1 MAKARSADILP
12 FSLPPLGV
20 NREQA
25 AELIGVS
32 ASTFDKLVAAGRMPR
47 PREVS
52 LGRLVYD
59 VAELAAA
66 FRRIPHQ
73 AGPGD
78 AGDRD
83 MASIQGN
90 PWDE

>member
-1 MAKARSADILP
+1 MVKARSLDALP
-12 FSLPPLGV
+12 VSLPPLGI

-32 ASTFDKLVAAGRMPR
+32 ASTFDKLVVAGRMPR

-52 LGRLVYD
+52 VGRLVYD
-59 VAELAAA
+59 VAEIAAA

-73 AGPGD
+73 GTPDGD
-78 AGDRD
+78 NDD
-83 MASIQGN
+83 VTTSQGN